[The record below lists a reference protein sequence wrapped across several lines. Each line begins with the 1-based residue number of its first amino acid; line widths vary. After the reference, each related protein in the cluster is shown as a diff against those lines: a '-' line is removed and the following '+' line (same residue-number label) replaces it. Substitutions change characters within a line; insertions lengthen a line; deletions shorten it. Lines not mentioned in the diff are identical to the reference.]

1 MTLRVRDVSLDYRWQ
16 QLDPS
21 ASRLVGPDYYVDAG
35 PFVECVSD
43 QLKPI
48 HSHDYFE
55 LAWLAEGPVVL
66 YHDFRY
72 FPLETGALTIVLP
85 RRMHTW
91 VADWQTT
98 RLVVIGIMPE
108 LMALVNNVAG
118 SGAKFPFD
126 DPSTCPYI
134 QTCGA
139 NFEAIDRAINLLVW
153 RCRTL
158 GPKDQAV
165 LVAHLELILS
175 EATLAWR
182 DVQVAARNRPINARG
197 ALTDAFRFQV
207 EQHLRERLKVKEYAA
222 ILGVSPEHLIGTV
235 TETTGISPKRIID
248 DRLVLEACRLLAHTH
263 ATIQEI
269 AFSLSFNNA
278 SQFSRWFKTRKGM
291 SPTQFREKWTQ
302 RQVFSILG

>member
-1 MTLRVRDVSLDYRWQ
+1 MSVDSLSWN
-16 QLDPS
+16 LAPS

-35 PFVECVSD
+35 PFFECVSH

-48 HSHDYFE
+48 HNHAYFE
-55 LAWLAEGPVVL
+55 LAWLAEGTAVF

-72 FPLETGALTIVLP
+72 FPLEAGALTFILP

-91 VADWQTT
+91 FADWQTT

-108 LMALVNNVAG
+108 LMALVNRI
-118 SGAKFPFD
+118 SGAGVKFPSD
-126 DPSTCPYI
+126 DPSERPYI
-134 QTCGA
+134 ETCGTHL
-139 NFEAIDRAINLLVW
+139 EAIDRAINLLVW

-158 GPKDQAV
+158 GPEEQGV
-165 LVAHLELILS
+165 LVAHLELILA

-182 DVQVAARNRPINARG
+182 NAQVTARYRPINARC

-207 EQHLRERLKVKEYAA
+207 EQHLRERLKIKEYAS

-235 TETTGISPKRIID
+235 TETAGISPKRIVD

-269 AFSLSFNNA
+269 AFSLSFNSA
-278 SQFSRWFKTRKGM
+278 SQFSRWFNAREGM
-291 SPTQFREKWTQ
+291 PPTQYREEWA
-302 RQVFSILG
+302 RQQVLSILG